1 MFTELAVRNVRRQIG
16 NYLIYFITVA
26 LTVSLMFAV
35 NNIIFNEQILAYAE
49 TMKELKSGMIGISVF
64 LSLIVAFVL
73 SYATSFMLRLRKRE
87 FGMYLT
93 LGMTR
98 KNILLLFNL
107 ETLIMGAAALGL
119 GLLLGLF
126 FYQGLMLIMTH
137 LLDMDFAFAAY
148 SAQGLILTI
157 VLVTAVFLISSA
169 VSARYLKKV
178 SIFHLLHGDR
188 MVERN
193 VRRPGIW
200 MILTV
205 ASFVTLTVSFLFFQE
220 QIRASLLRDVTPGSG
235 LFVSLMVFAAALIL
249 FHISLARSI
258 VNLLLKNRR
267 FCSSGTNT
275 FTLRQLSGKLR
286 SNSVIVGILSF
297 LIAFAVIGSNVSFV
311 MKVSERLALDR
322 EYPFDINA
330 NLDAS
335 VETSVGP
342 DQAEEIISQYAGI
355 EEVIPYTIYT
365 TGASELHQY
374 TRWSGASYEGLH
386 DSLMAESDFNLL
398 LNRLGR
404 EPVRLDGSFLI
415 CANSNVPQAAHSN
428 FQDAALS
435 LGGKTYRY
443 QGMISDLPMFYY
455 TYFFAVVPDEAVHG
469 LTVESNCVAFRLK
482 DADYDPQELRS
493 ALSYSYTS
501 KYEDH
506 TYERCDYK
514 LKEYGRLQK
523 NSTTA
528 IFVIGALYIAV
539 VFIFM
544 AMAILALKTLS
555 GITEDRKRY
564 AVLYRLGAGERE
576 QCQTLFR
583 QTFGF
588 FFLPFALPLLLSI
601 PTSMVSAEIMTIAGF
616 AGQAWEIYRNAG
628 LIAAAILLIYLL
640 YFTATY
646 LIEKRNV
653 VQSKG

>member
-1 MFTELAVRNVRRQIG
+1 
-16 NYLIYFITVA
+16 
-26 LTVSLMFAV
+26 
-35 NNIIFNEQILAYAE
+35 
-49 TMKELKSGMIGISVF
+49 
-64 LSLIVAFVL
+64 
-73 SYATSFMLRLRKRE
+73 
-87 FGMYLT
+87 
-93 LGMTR
+93 
-98 KNILLLFNL
+98 
-107 ETLIMGAAALGL
+107 
-119 GLLLGLF
+119 
-126 FYQGLMLIMTH
+126 
-137 LLDMDFAFAAY
+137 
-148 SAQGLILTI
+148 
-157 VLVTAVFLISSA
+157 
-169 VSARYLKKV
+169 
-178 SIFHLLHGDR
+178 
-188 MVERN
+188 
-193 VRRPGIW
+193 